1 MSELDFSPPDE
12 LTISLWR
19 SLLLNV
25 LDRLSPERLPPL
37 QLTSKPVDVGILVGD
52 LVDLPWYRTVF
63 TNLGDVISPETLPPL
78 ELESRPVDVGELLG
92 DDLSRGWWDTLL
104 ASLRDRL
111 APEKLPP
118 LNLTS
123 QPVAV
128 FGAESSLQLLD
139 WSALISTPKVF
150 LQDAPRQDGL
160 EPDGLKNDAPRE
172 EVLTSRMEEAA
183 QPTVP
188 LVPKDPV
195 LWAVRLQLARDLG
208 RTRFRRRIWIGLAA
222 AEAVFLIVAM
232 LRFT

>member
-1 MSELDFSPPDE
+1 MAELDFSPPDE

-25 LDRLSPERLPPL
+25 ADRLSPERLPPL

-104 ASLRDRL
+104 SSLRDRL

-123 QPVAV
+123 QPLAV

-139 WSALISTPKVF
+139 WSTLISTPKVF
-150 LQDAPRQDGL
+150 LQDAPR
-160 EPDGLKNDAPRE
+160 PDGLKPDGLNDAPRE
-172 EVLTSRMEEAA
+172 EDRTSRMEEAA

-188 LVPKDPV
+188 TVPKDPV
-195 LWAVRLQLARDLG
+195 LWAVRMQLARDLG

-222 AEAVFLIVAM
+222 AEAVFLVAAM
-232 LRFT
+232 FKFT

>member
-1 MSELDFSPPDE
+1 MAELDFSPPDE

-25 LDRLSPERLPPL
+25 LDRLSPERLAPL

-139 WSALISTPKVF
+139 WSTLISTPKVF

-160 EPDGLKNDAPRE
+160 ENDASGE
-172 EVLTSRMEEAA
+172 EVLASRMEEAA
-183 QPTVP
+183 QPTV
-188 LVPKDPV
+188 LEVPKDPV
-195 LWAVRLQLARDLG
+195 LWAVRMQLARDLG

-232 LRFT
+232 FRFT

>member
-1 MSELDFSPPDE
+1 MAELDFSPPDE

-104 ASLRDRL
+104 SSLRDRL

-139 WSALISTPKVF
+139 WSTLISTPKVF
-150 LQDAPRQDGL
+150 LQDAPRQDG
-160 EPDGLKNDAPRE
+160 KNDASGE
-172 EVLTSRMEEAA
+172 EVLASRMEEAA

-195 LWAVRLQLARDLG
+195 LWAVRMQLARDLG

-232 LRFT
+232 LKFT

>member
-1 MSELDFSPPDE
+1 MAELDFSPPDE

-25 LDRLSPERLPPL
+25 LDRLSPERLAPL

-139 WSALISTPKVF
+139 WSTLISTPKVF
-150 LQDAPRQDGL
+150 LQDAPRQGGL
-160 EPDGLKNDAPRE
+160 ENDASGE
-172 EVLTSRMEEAA
+172 EVLASRMEEAA
-183 QPTVP
+183 QPTV
-188 LVPKDPV
+188 LEVPKDPV
-195 LWAVRLQLARDLG
+195 LWAVRMQLARDLG

-232 LRFT
+232 FRFT

>member
-1 MSELDFSPPDE
+1 M
-12 LTISLWR
+12 TIPLWR

-25 LDRLSPERLPPL
+25 LDRLSPERFPPL

-52 LVDLPWYRTVF
+52 LVDLPWFRTVF

-128 FGAESSLQLLD
+128 FGAESSLQILD
-139 WSALISTPKVF
+139 WSTLISTPKVF
-150 LQDAPRQDGL
+150 LQDAP
-160 EPDGLKNDAPRE
+160 KE
-172 EVLTSRMEEAA
+172 EVRTSTIVEAEQ
-183 QPTVP
+183 QPTVQAAP
-188 LVPKDPV
+188 TDPI
-195 LWAVRLQLARDLG
+195 LLAARMQLARDLG

-232 LRFT
+232 FKFV

>member
-1 MSELDFSPPDE
+1 MSELDFSPPQE

-19 SLLLNV
+19 SLLLNIV
-25 LDRLSPERLPPL
+25 DRLSPERLPPL

-52 LVDLPWYRTVF
+52 LVDRPWYRTVF
-63 TNLGDVISPETLPPL
+63 NNLADVISPEVLPPL

-104 ASLRDRL
+104 SSVRDRL
-111 APEKLPP
+111 APQNLPP

-123 QPVAV
+123 QPVPV

-139 WSALISTPKVF
+139 WSTLISTPKVF
-150 LQDAPRQDGL
+150 LQDAPR
-160 EPDGLKNDAPRE
+160 PDALPQGGPKPVQASE
-172 EVLTSRMEEAA
+172 EVA
-183 QPTVP
+183 QPAAPAVP
-188 LVPKDPV
+188 RDPV
-195 LWAVRLQLARDLG
+195 LWAVRMQLARDLG

-232 LRFT
+232 FKFT

>member
-1 MSELDFSPPDE
+1 MAELDFSPPDE

-25 LDRLSPERLPPL
+25 VDRLSPERLPPL

-52 LVDLPWYRTVF
+52 LVDLPWFRTVF

-123 QPVAV
+123 QPVPV
-128 FGAESSLQLLD
+128 FGAESSIQLLD
-139 WSALISTPKVF
+139 WSTLISTPKVF
-150 LQDAPRQDGL
+150 LQDAPR
-160 EPDGLKNDAPRE
+160 EDAPNQE
-172 EVLTSRMEEAA
+172 GSMSRAGEAA
-183 QPTVP
+183 PPAVAA
-188 LVPKDPV
+188 VPKDPV
-195 LWAVRLQLARDLG
+195 LWAVRMQLARDLG
-208 RTRFRRRIWIGLAA
+208 RSRFRRRIWIGLAA
-222 AEAVFLIVAM
+222 AEAVFLIAAM
-232 LRFT
+232 FKLT

>member
-1 MSELDFSPPDE
+1 
-12 LTISLWR
+12 
-19 SLLLNV
+19 
-25 LDRLSPERLPPL
+25 
-37 QLTSKPVDVGILVGD
+37 
-52 LVDLPWYRTVF
+52 
-63 TNLGDVISPETLPPL
+63 
-78 ELESRPVDVGELLG
+78 VDVGELLG

-139 WSALISTPKVF
+139 WSTLISTPKVF

-160 EPDGLKNDAPRE
+160 ENDASGE
-172 EVLTSRMEEAA
+172 EVLASRMEEAA
-183 QPTVP
+183 QPTV
-188 LVPKDPV
+188 LEVPKDPV
-195 LWAVRLQLARDLG
+195 LWAVRMQLARDLG

-232 LRFT
+232 FRFT

>member
-1 MSELDFSPPDE
+1 MSELDFSPPYE

-139 WSALISTPKVF
+139 WSTLISTPKVF

-160 EPDGLKNDAPRE
+160 KNDASGE

-188 LVPKDPV
+188 AVPKDPV

>member
-1 MSELDFSPPDE
+1 MAELDFSPPEE

-25 LDRLSPERLPPL
+25 VDRLSPERLAPL

-118 LNLTS
+118 LHLTA

-139 WSALISTPKVF
+139 WSTLISTPKVF
-150 LQDAPRQDGL
+150 LQDAPK
-160 EPDGLKNDAPRE
+160 PNNDAPRE
-172 EVLTSRMEEAA
+172 GVPLSRIEEAA
-183 QPTVP
+183 QSTLQVA
-188 LVPKDPV
+188 PKDPV
-195 LWAVRLQLARDLG
+195 LWAVRMQLARDLG

-232 LRFT
+232 FKFT

>member
-1 MSELDFSPPDE
+1 MAELDFSPPDE

-25 LDRLSPERLPPL
+25 VDRLSPERLPPL

-139 WSALISTPKVF
+139 WSTLISTPKVF
-150 LQDAPRQDGL
+150 LQDAPRQ
-160 EPDGLKNDAPRE
+160 EGLKKDALGE
-172 EVLTSRMEEAA
+172 EVLASRMEEAA

-195 LWAVRLQLARDLG
+195 LWAVRMQLARDLG

-232 LRFT
+232 FRFT

>member
-1 MSELDFSPPDE
+1 MAELDFSPPDE

-37 QLTSKPVDVGILVGD
+37 QLTSKPVDGGILVGD

-139 WSALISTPKVF
+139 WSTLISTPKIF
-150 LQDAPRQDGL
+150 LQDAPRQEGL
-160 EPDGLKNDAPRE
+160 EQDASRE
-172 EVLTSRMEEAA
+172 EVLASRMEEAA

-195 LWAVRLQLARDLG
+195 LWAVRMQLARDLG

-232 LRFT
+232 FKFT

>member
-1 MSELDFSPPDE
+1 MAELDFSPPEE
-12 LTISLWR
+12 LIVPLWR

-92 DDLSRGWWDTLL
+92 DELSRGWWDTLL

-128 FGAESSLQLLD
+128 FGAESSLQILD
-139 WSALISTPKVF
+139 WSTLISTPKVF
-150 LQDAPRQDGL
+150 LQDAP
-160 EPDGLKNDAPRE
+160 KKDAPRE
-172 EVLTSRMEEAA
+172 EVLISRIEEAE
-183 QPTVP
+183 QPAVQEA
-188 LVPKDPV
+188 PKDPV
-195 LWAVRLQLARDLG
+195 LWAVRMQLARDLG

-232 LRFT
+232 FKFT